1 LWNKTG
7 EIMTDKIKCPKC
19 GHDEVNVAI
28 WGSANIK
35 SHSAAF
41 EDDFDQVSINV
52 DHTKM
57 NIKKSRQN

>member
-1 LWNKTG
+1 
-7 EIMTDKIKCPKC
+7 MTDKIKCPKC